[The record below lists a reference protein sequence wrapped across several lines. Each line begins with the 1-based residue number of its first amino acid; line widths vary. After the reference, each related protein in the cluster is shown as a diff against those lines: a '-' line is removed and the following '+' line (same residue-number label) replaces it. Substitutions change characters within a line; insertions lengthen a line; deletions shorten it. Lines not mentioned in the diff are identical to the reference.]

1 MIQSVNNIQNQAIQN
16 KKLEQVSEEFEAF
29 FYNAIF
35 KSARSVSL
43 ESEFIK
49 KSEGEKTFTEMLDYE
64 LSKTAAKNTEGGI
77 KELLMNFFE
86 ENYSPAKG
94 KKYPKGALTT
104 AKNIINIRELLA

>member
-35 KSARSVSL
+35 KSARSVSF

-64 LSKTAAKNTEGGI
+64 LSKTAAKNTEGGL
-77 KELLMNFFE
+77 KEILINFFR
-86 ENYSPAKG
+86 ENYSSSEG
-94 KKYPKGALTT
+94 KKYPKESLTG
-104 AKNIINIRELLA
+104 AKNRINIGKLLA

>member
-1 MIQSVNNIQNQAIQN
+1 MIQSVNNIQNQAVQN

-35 KSARSVSL
+35 KSARSVSF
-43 ESEFIK
+43 ESELIK
-49 KSEGEKTFTEMLDYE
+49 KSEGEKTFSEMLDYE
-64 LSKTAAKNTEGGI
+64 LSRTAAKNSEGGI
-77 KELLMNFFE
+77 KELLVSFFE

-94 KKYPKGALTT
+94 EKYPKEALNT